1 MRSPALDST
10 FSKDDVLLMES
21 EVSPLPPLRALDLP
35 AMATFLQQEGYP
47 AFRARQV
54 FQWVFEKGALDFDC
68 MTNLPKE
75 LRAFLASR
83 CTLGGLRHADTIGE
97 PHETQKLLFET
108 ADGEWIES
116 VLMRDDGTYNDEAD
130 EEPESAPRGSTPPKE
145 RLSLCVSSQVGCP
158 LGCIFCMTG
167 HGGFRRHLTVDEILD
182 QVLTARRLT
191 DETEQLSNLV
201 FMGMGEPMLNLRAVI
216 PALRLLTSP
225 QAFKIATRRIT
236 VSTAGLVP
244 GIDELARAD
253 VGVNLAVS
261 LNATTQK
268 VRDRIMPGVR
278 KWPISEL
285 LDACRRFPLAKRRRI
300 TFEYVLLRGL
310 NDTPDDL
317 RRLTA
322 MLHGIPCKINL
333 ILYNADPALGC
344 TPTPE
349 AEAERFRQALVE
361 AHHTVSLRRS
371 KGQRFKAA
379 CGQLAA
385 HARRQADDRNGS
397 ET

>member
-1 MRSPALDST
+1 
-10 FSKDDVLLMES
+10 MES
-21 EVSPLPPLRALDLP
+21 DQTFLPPLRALELP
-35 AMATFLQQEGYP
+35 ALTAFLQREGYP

-54 FQWVFEKGALDFDC
+54 FQWVFEKGVCDFDS
-68 MTNLPKE
+68 MTNLPRD
-75 LRAFLASR
+75 LRTFLDGHCA
-83 CTLGGLRHADTIGE
+83 LGGLRHAETVGE
-97 PHETQKLLFET
+97 PHETQKLLLET
-108 ADGEWIES
+108 ADGEWVES
-116 VLMRDDGTYNDEAD
+116 VLMRDDGTWNDDAE
-130 EEPESAPRGSTPPKE
+130 EEPVPAAKGSTPPKE

-158 LGCIFCMTG
+158 LGCVFCMTG

-191 DETEQLSNLV
+191 GETEQLSNLV
-201 FMGMGEPMLNLRAVI
+201 FMGMGEPMLNLRSVL
-216 PALRLLTSP
+216 PSLRLLTSP

-244 GIDELARAD
+244 GIEELARAD
-253 VGVNLAVS
+253 LGVNLAVS

-278 KWPISEL
+278 KWPIAEL
-285 LDACRRFPLAKRRRI
+285 LDACRRFPLGKRRRI

-322 MLHGIPCKINL
+322 MLRGIPCKINL
-333 ILYNADPALGC
+333 ILYNADPALDC
-344 TPTPE
+344 EPTPE
-349 AEAERFRQALVE
+349 ADAERFRQALVD

-385 HARRQADDRNGS
+385 HARRRTTRPDA
-397 ET
+397 E